1 MILRGE
7 KMKRI
12 SRNYCLI
19 LILVLVASLA
29 LVACSSGTTTAPT
42 TTAQQAPPQ
51 SSAASTKAAPPP
63 PPQSSAQQTQAPAI
77 PSAAPKTTAAPPA
90 TKLAAEQ
97 PVKGG
102 TLKIIMVGSPSNLGN
117 PTLID
122 HPNDKRFSSPIME
135 SLIRIGYDGKYVPWL
150 ATDWV
155 VASDL
160 KSITFNLRKGVKYHD
175 GTLFNAQSVKE
186 CLDFAIKGQFPQ
198 LKSITSMDVLDDY
211 SIRLNMAKFDW
222 QVMASLS
229 FGTVGLMASP
239 TALRSHDADWSRT
252 NPVGTGPFKF
262 ASYER
267 DVSLKLVRNDEYWD
281 TGKPY
286 LDAVEFTIQANA
298 TTALMSFKAGEA
310 QVLGALSP
318 SDIKGLQTAGFQ
330 IITSPGSVSCYFP
343 DSGTASS
350 PWSKLEV
357 RKAAQYAVN
366 TKALSDNIGYGI
378 YEPANQPW
386 ATGFWANNPDVKGF
400 PYDPAKAR
408 ELLAQAGYPNGL
420 KTSLTTTQGQPL
432 DQFIAVQSDLKAV
445 GIQCE
450 IKTISMPEFSAL
462 APQGWTG
469 LAFGGSPGRGLDP
482 AYSMGSGVVTRG
494 TTWVSTKREADVE
507 AKAAEAN
514 AETDFAK
521 RQILMREVSRL
532 IVDEHC
538 MHLYVYTN
546 KELLAVN
553 DKIKDAGF
561 ADMWLW
567 KIKDAWLKK

>member
-1 MILRGE
+1 
-7 KMKRI
+7 MKKI
-12 SRNYCLI
+12 FKGSFLI
-19 LILVLVASLA
+19 LMLVLIASLA
-29 LVACSSGTTTAPT
+29 LVACSGGSTTQAPAATTAAP
-42 TTAQQAPPQ
+42 APP
-51 SSAASTKAAPPP
+51 T
-63 PPQSSAQQTQAPAI
+63 SAQQTQAPAI
-77 PSAAPKTTAAPPA
+77 PTAAPVTTQPTTKPA
-90 TKLAAEQ
+90 ADQ

-150 ATDWV
+150 ATDWKI
-155 VASDL
+155 AEDL
-160 KSITFNLRKGVKYHD
+160 KSITFNLQKGVKYHD
-175 GTLFNAQSVKE
+175 GTPFNAQSVKE
-186 CLDFAIKGQFPQ
+186 CLMIAVGGQFPQ
-198 LKSITSMDVLDDY
+198 LKSITSIDVLNDY
-211 SIRLNMAKFDW
+211 SVKLNMAKFDW

-239 TALRSHDADWSRT
+239 TALKSHPPEWSQT

-281 TGKPY
+281 PGKPY
-286 LDAVEFTIQANA
+286 LDAVEFIIQANA

-318 SDIKGLQTAGFQ
+318 SDIKDLESAKFQ
-330 IITSPGSVSCYFP
+330 VIKSPGSVSCYFS
-343 DSGTASS
+343 DSGTETS
-350 PWSKLEV
+350 PWAKLEV
-357 RKAAQYAVN
+357 RQAAQYAVD
-366 TKALSDNIGYGI
+366 TKAISDNVGYGI

-386 ATGFWANNPDVKGF
+386 ATGFWANDPNLKGYPYNPTK
-400 PYDPAKAR
+400 AK
-408 ELLAQAGYPNGL
+408 ELLAKAGYPNGFQ
-420 KTSLTTTQGQPL
+420 TSITTTQGQPL
-432 DQFIAVQSDLKAV
+432 DQFIAVQDNFKAV

-462 APQGWTG
+462 APKGWTG

-507 AKAAEAN
+507 AKAVEAN
-514 AETDFAK
+514 AEIDFNK
-521 RQILMREVSRL
+521 RQTLMREISRL

-538 MHLYVYTN
+538 MHLYIMTN

-561 ADMWLW
+561 EDMWLW
-567 KIKDAWLKK
+567 KIKNAWLKK

>member
-1 MILRGE
+1 
-7 KMKRI
+7 MKKLLKGGF
-12 SRNYCLI
+12 LI
-19 LILVLVASLA
+19 LLVVIVASLT
-29 LVACSSGTTTAPT
+29 LTACTSGGTTS
-42 TTAQQAPPQ
+42 APPAAT
-51 SSAASTKAAPPP
+51 SAAPAPPP
-63 PPQSSAQQTQAPAI
+63 QTSAQQTQAPAI
-77 PSAAPKTTAAPPA
+77 PSAAPSVTQLATQAPA
-90 TKLAAEQ
+90 NQ

-102 TLKIIMVGSPSNLGN
+102 TLKVIMVGSPSNLGN

-122 HPNDKRFSSPIME
+122 HPNDKRFSSGIME
-135 SLIRIGYDGKYVPWL
+135 SLIRIGFDGKYVPWL
-150 ATDWV
+150 ATDW
-155 VASDL
+155 AIAQDL

-175 GTLFNAQSVKE
+175 GTPFNAQSVKE
-186 CLDFAIKGQFPQ
+186 CLELAIGGQFPQ
-198 LKSITSMDVLDDY
+198 LKAITSIDVVNDY
-211 SIRLNMAKFDW
+211 SIKLNMAKFDW
-222 QVMASLS
+222 SVMASLS

-239 TALRSHDADWSRT
+239 TALKSHEPDWSRT

-262 ASYER
+262 SSYER
-267 DVSLKLVRNDEYWD
+267 DVSLKLVKNTEYWD
-281 TGKPY
+281 PGKPY

-310 QVLGALSP
+310 QVLAALSP
-318 SDIKGLQTAGFQ
+318 SDMKDLKAAGFQ
-330 IITSPGSVSCYFP
+330 IIVSPGSVSCYFP
-343 DSGTASS
+343 DSGIDSS

-357 RKAAQYAVN
+357 RQAAQYAVD
-366 TKALSDNIGYGI
+366 TKALADNIGYGI

-386 ATGFWANNPDVKGF
+386 ATGFWANNPNIKGY
-400 PYDPAKAR
+400 PYNPTKAK
-408 ELLAQAGYPNGL
+408 ELLAKAGYPNGFQ
-420 KTSLTTTQGQPL
+420 TSLTTTQGQPL
-432 DQFIAVQSDLKAV
+432 DQFIAVQDNLKAV

-462 APQGWTG
+462 APKGWTG

-507 AKAAEAN
+507 AKATEAN

-521 RQILMREVSRL
+521 RQVLMQEISRL
-532 IVDEHC
+532 IVDEHS

-553 DKIKDAGF
+553 DKIMDAGF

-567 KIKDAWLKK
+567 KLKDAWLKK